1 MRVTVGFFAAT
12 LGRLLA
18 QPAMSLS
25 EAVQTGLQHHPAIH
39 ATDASH
45 QAARS
50 RIDQARAGFLPKVGY
65 VESYQRS
72 NNPVFVFSSLLTQ
85 HQFTAQNFE
94 LRLLNRP
101 NALNNFQSQLRADQ
115 TLFDAGNTRAQLRS
129 AELGT
134 NIAGEDER
142 RARMDVV
149 AGIAAAYFGAVLAK
163 QRLAV
168 ANDAVRAAESDLT
181 RAENVRSAG
190 MSTDADVLS
199 VRVHLAAMR
208 EREIEARYTLEVA
221 SAALNDALGLP
232 LETPHQLSTPLTGA
246 KLQDTDVETLT
257 KVSINERPDARQAAL
272 GVRVAETQSSAARS
286 ALFPRVSIHGAFETD
301 RQTFATRGGANWLF
315 EASLEWNLFNGFADK
330 ARQRETAQLAQA
342 AKAQQRR
349 TESNVQLE
357 VRRAYASFR
366 GAAERIEVAAAAVA
380 QSEETLRI
388 TRNRYEAG
396 LTTITELLRN
406 ESAWL
411 DTKTSHLEAVY
422 DQRVAA
428 AGLELAAG
436 TLSGDSDALK

>member
-1 MRVTVGFFAAT
+1 MRVTVGLLAAT
-12 LGRLLA
+12 LGRLWA

-50 RIDQARAGFLPKVGY
+50 RIDQARGGFLPKVGY

-72 NNPVFVFSSLLTQ
+72 NNPVFVSSSLLTQ

-208 EREIEARYTLEVA
+208 EREIEAR
-221 SAALNDALGLP
+221 
-232 LETPHQLSTPLTGA
+232 
-246 KLQDTDVETLT
+246 
-257 KVSINERPDARQAAL
+257 
-272 GVRVAETQSSAARS
+272 
-286 ALFPRVSIHGAFETD
+286 
-301 RQTFATRGGANWLF
+301 
-315 EASLEWNLFNGFADK
+315 
-330 ARQRETAQLAQA
+330 
-342 AKAQQRR
+342 
-349 TESNVQLE
+349 
-357 VRRAYASFR
+357 
-366 GAAERIEVAAAAVA
+366 
-380 QSEETLRI
+380 
-388 TRNRYEAG
+388 
-396 LTTITELLRN
+396 
-406 ESAWL
+406 
-411 DTKTSHLEAVY
+411 
-422 DQRVAA
+422 
-428 AGLELAAG
+428 
-436 TLSGDSDALK
+436 